1 MAHDEGT
8 LGWRLMALSY
18 KVRDALRPRGPYL
31 EEAGVSEGMSV
42 LDFGCGP
49 GSYVVPA
56 AQMVT
61 ENGRIYAL
69 DIRQTALTMVRERT
83 LKLGI
88 SNVETILS
96 DCDTGLPAA
105 SIDVVL
111 LYDIYHDL
119 AYPAI
124 ILAELHRVIK
134 PEGILSAHDHH
145 LSRDVLKRMIETG
158 GLFRATGMGARTL
171 KFAPERKDA

>member
-1 MAHDEGT
+1 
-8 LGWRLMALSY
+8 
-18 KVRDALRPRGPYL
+18 
-31 EEAGVSEGMSV
+31 
-42 LDFGCGP
+42 
-49 GSYVVPA
+49 
-56 AQMVT
+56 MVT

>member
-1 MAHDEGT
+1 MAHDEDT